1 MELVPIIVA
10 LKRSKMGAAI
20 IAIQIALTM
29 AMISN
34 IASIAAARTVLF
46 TRPTGTDEQNLF
58 ALGYRF
64 INDGGTKGMLEA
76 DIRSVL
82 SVPGVVDMVSTN
94 SYPLRG
100 SALTMGVGL
109 TPAENG
115 AQASGGLNTVYKM
128 DAHGITTLGLQLGPV
143 NTIEHF

>member
-1 MELVPIIVA
+1 MELIPIVAA

-34 IASIAAARTVLF
+34 ILIIATARTALF

-64 INDGGTKGMLEA
+64 IDDGGTKGMLEA
-76 DIRSVL
+76 DIRSVM
-82 SVPGVVDMVSTN
+82 SVPGVVDVVSTN

-109 TPAENG
+109 TPSENG
-115 AQASGGLNTVYKM
+115 AQAAGGLS
-128 DAHGITTLGLQLGPV
+128 
-143 NTIEHF
+143 TIDRKSTRLNSSHPSISRMPSSA